1 MSESKGFRD
10 EMEPFESY
18 KHFNFLSIVALITA
32 PFTLLGFFHIGFVV
46 IGGVAVAMS
55 FMAIRAAQS
64 AEYKN
69 SGLVTGYA
77 ALFISCIL
85 VGAIFS
91 YERARI
97 HRIHNIARGHAEDYI
112 RLIQNQDLQKAYEMQ
127 LAFGD
132 RPSVPE
138 SERPV
143 KVDFGQ
149 SYIDL
154 GGSPEEFIKKMP
166 RTHPFGE
173 LIKDAGKGTLE
184 YLGPQKIVKQQLDY
198 LYYERFRF
206 TPADENMETY
216 VFDVV
221 LNRDWIDD
229 NHKFQWRIL
238 NFDILQGTKNPQSD
252 DIRR

>member
-1 MSESKGFRD
+1 MSDPKGFRD
-10 EMEPFESY
+10 ELEPFESY
-18 KHFNFLSIVALITA
+18 KQFNSLSIVALVIA

-46 IGGVAVAMS
+46 IGGVAVALA
-55 FMAIRAAQS
+55 FLAVRKGQS

-77 ALFISCIL
+77 ALFIACIL

-97 HRIHNIARGHAEDYI
+97 NRIHNIASGYAEDYI

-138 SERPV
+138 SDRPV

-149 SYIDL
+149 SFIDL
-154 GGSPEEFIKKMP
+154 GPSPEEFIEKMH
-166 RTHPFGE
+166 RAHPFGE
-173 LIKDAGKGTLE
+173 LIKDAGQGTIE

-198 LYYERFRF
+198 LYYERFQF
-206 TPADENMETY
+206 TPADKNMETY

-229 NHKFQWRIL
+229 NHKYQWRIL
-238 NFDILQGTKNPQSD
+238 SFDIIQGTKNQQTD
-252 DIRR
+252 AIRR